1 MSLDLQRAIGTRVRA
16 LREVRGLTQER
27 LAAMIERSV
36 ETVSNVE
43 RGRVLPGLDVLA
55 EIARCLGAPLGEL
68 IEAPAE
74 GARPAR
80 VQLETRIQSLVREL
94 PDADVRLVLG
104 QVEVVHSL
112 SGERHPKP
120 KSGGTRQG

>member
-27 LAAMIERSV
+27 LAALIERSV

-55 EIARCLGAPLGEL
+55 EIARCLNTPLGEL

-80 VQLETRIQSLVREL
+80 VQLEARIQNLIREL
-94 PDADVRLVLG
+94 PDVDVRLVLG
-104 QVEVVHSL
+104 QVEVVHSML
-112 SGERHPKP
+112 AERHPKP